1 MAENKITAES
11 NPSEEES
18 ENNEITSKLFFN
30 KYKCIKKLGEG
41 SFGMIYKAEYN
52 GNYYALKFE
61 DRNGQN
67 LLESEAA
74 IMKYLEGPNIPNVKS
89 YGYSGKYNILV
100 MELLDKSLEDLFSK
114 LKHFSLKTTCM
125 LAVQMLTVLEFIHTR
140 HIIHRDIK
148 PDNFVMGLKKNSQT
162 LYLLDFGLAKKY
174 RSSTTLIQYPMINKK
189 KLTGTARYASINALR
204 GLEQSRRDDLEAVGY
219 VLMYLLRGSLPWQG
233 LQAKN
238 KEERYKKIMQKKI
251 ETNSYDLCYG
261 FPSEFERYV
270 EYCKGLEYTEEPRYE
285 MLKEGFMRVLRR
297 EHCKFDYIYDWTT
310 EDDLRERNNN
320 EKLILKNDN
329 GNNDLGK
336 RSYRNSFK
344 NHKNRN
350 DDDFDGRESKEKHN
364 GFIKGNG
371 DSDDNDRNNKY
382 NGNDK
387 NFSGKETVCCSG
399 CYVC

>member
-1 MAENKITAES
+1 MAENKPVAES
-11 NPSEEES
+11 NLSEEES

-52 GNYYALKFE
+52 GNYFALKFE

-189 KLTGTARYASINALR
+189 KLTGTARYASINAL
-204 GLEQSRRDDLEAVGY
+204 
-219 VLMYLLRGSLPWQG
+219 M
-233 LQAKN
+233 N
-238 KEERYKKIMQKKI
+238 KVEEMI
-251 ETNSYDLCYG
+251 
-261 FPSEFERYV
+261 
-270 EYCKGLEYTEEPRYE
+270 
-285 MLKEGFMRVLRR
+285 
-297 EHCKFDYIYDWTT
+297 
-310 EDDLRERNNN
+310 
-320 EKLILKNDN
+320 
-329 GNNDLGK
+329 
-336 RSYRNSFK
+336 
-344 NHKNRN
+344 
-350 DDDFDGRESKEKHN
+350 
-364 GFIKGNG
+364 
-371 DSDDNDRNNKY
+371 
-382 NGNDK
+382 
-387 NFSGKETVCCSG
+387 
-399 CYVC
+399 

>member
-1 MAENKITAES
+1 MAENKKTAES

-74 IMKYLEGPNIPNVKS
+74 IMKYLEGPHIPFVKS

-174 RSSTTLIQYPMINKK
+174 ISSTTLIQYPMINKK

-285 MLKEGFMRVLRR
+285 MLREGFTRVIRR
-297 EHCKFDYIYDWTT
+297 EHWKFDYIYDWTT

-399 CYVC
+399 CYVY

>member
-52 GNYYALKFE
+52 GNYFALKFE

-148 PDNFVMGLKKNSQT
+148 PDNFVMGLK
-162 LYLLDFGLAKKY
+162 
-174 RSSTTLIQYPMINKK
+174 IV
-189 KLTGTARYASINALR
+189 KL
-204 GLEQSRRDDLEAVGY
+204 
-219 VLMYLLRGSLPWQG
+219 
-233 LQAKN
+233 
-238 KEERYKKIMQKKI
+238 
-251 ETNSYDLCYG
+251 
-261 FPSEFERYV
+261 
-270 EYCKGLEYTEEPRYE
+270 
-285 MLKEGFMRVLRR
+285 
-297 EHCKFDYIYDWTT
+297 YIY
-310 EDDLRERNNN
+310 
-320 EKLILKNDN
+320 
-329 GNNDLGK
+329 
-336 RSYRNSFK
+336 
-344 NHKNRN
+344 
-350 DDDFDGRESKEKHN
+350 
-364 GFIKGNG
+364 
-371 DSDDNDRNNKY
+371 
-382 NGNDK
+382 
-387 NFSGKETVCCSG
+387 
-399 CYVC
+399 